1 MLAAMT
7 SPTMSTPNPLDALPV
22 PTTAPEVGV
31 SWLPGADVAT
41 LLQRLDVGLQV
52 RVSEPGKIVSVYR
65 TSPDVTTAVT
75 ELART
80 GRRAVPQ
87 LDWTLE
93 FSPAETVLILTGP
106 ESALAAIGLA
116 EEIREQAT
124 GA

>member
-7 SPTMSTPNPLDALPV
+7 SPTMSTPNPLHTLPV
-22 PTTAPEVGV
+22 PTRVPEVGI
-31 SWLPGADVAT
+31 SWPSEADVAA
-41 LLQRLDVGLQV
+41 LLQRLDLGLQL
-52 RVSEPGKIVSVYR
+52 RVSEPGKVVSVYR

-80 GRRAVPQ
+80 GRRVVPQ

-93 FSPAETVLILTGP
+93 FSAAETVLILTGP
-106 ESALAAIGLA
+106 ESALAAVGLA
-116 EEIREQAT
+116 EEVREQAA